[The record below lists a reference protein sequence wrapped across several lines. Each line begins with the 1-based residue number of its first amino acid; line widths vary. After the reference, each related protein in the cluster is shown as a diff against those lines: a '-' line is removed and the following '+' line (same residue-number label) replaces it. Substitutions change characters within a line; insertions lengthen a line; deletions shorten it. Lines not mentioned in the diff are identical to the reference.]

1 MADSID
7 YAAVLDWK
15 LAKEH
20 VTGMIDTTL
29 SDDVPE
35 ATGYRTALLQ
45 LLTTAMARDQA
56 KNERIETQMAMVSIP
71 RLPSSSL
78 KILITSENGSREK
91 KANLKKILVA
101 SLH

>member
-1 MADSID
+1 MKKLADSID

-71 RLPSSSL
+71 YHEHLPSKS
-78 KILITSENGSREK
+78 
-91 KANLKKILVA
+91 
-101 SLH
+101 